1 MNRSKVTTIFIITAV
16 TTTLAILVG
25 TTITTTNSAWAA
37 PKVQIDSQSCDATND
52 NIKFSW
58 SGFGADDSLVLNV
71 YVPHKEDPLVFKEYQ
86 GTSDGSGS
94 GDISL
99 PLKDL
104 PSTEGP
110 NIQFELNAAG
120 SGGNALAIFPVTCV
134 PLQEHKK

>member
-1 MNRSKVTTIFIITAV
+1 MVMRVNFSIITIVIIASV
-16 TTTLAILVG
+16 AILIG
-25 TTITTTNSAWAA
+25 TIIATTNSAWAA

-71 YVPHKEDPLVFKEYQ
+71 FVPHKADPFVIKEYQ

-94 GDISL
+94 GNISL

-104 PSTEGP
+104 PSPTGP
-110 NIQFELNAAG
+110 NIEFELNAAG
-120 SGGNALAIFPVTCV
+120 SGGDGSTIFPVTCV
-134 PLQEHKK
+134 SKDNH